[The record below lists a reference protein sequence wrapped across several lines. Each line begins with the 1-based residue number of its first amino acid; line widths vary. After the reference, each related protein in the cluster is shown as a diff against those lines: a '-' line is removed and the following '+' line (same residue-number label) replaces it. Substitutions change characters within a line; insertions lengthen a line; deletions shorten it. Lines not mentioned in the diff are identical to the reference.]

1 MPTNEL
7 TKILNF
13 YKEMGAEFLHLPG
26 SDPRA
31 DLAGLNR
38 SILQCRQC
46 RLHES
51 KTHYVPGE
59 GSDHP
64 DIIFIG
70 EGPGQTED
78 QFGRPFIG
86 NAGQLLDRIIQKMGY
101 RREDVFIGNVV
112 KCRPPN
118 NREPLIDEVEACLP
132 FLRRQIELLAPK
144 IIVCLGKV
152 ALNNLLGTSHSMGRI
167 RGQRLSF
174 NNIPLVPT
182 YHPSYILHKKEK
194 EEISQAKREVW
205 DDMQKVLAVIAE
217 QRP

>member
-1 MPTNEL
+1 MNEL
-7 TKILNF
+7 REILRF
-13 YKEMGAEFLHLPG
+13 YAEMGAEFLYFPEN
-26 SDPRA
+26 DPRA
-31 DLAGLNR
+31 DMAELNR
-38 SILQCRQC
+38 QIQQCRQC

-59 GSDHP
+59 GSNRP

-86 NAGQLLDRIIQKMGY
+86 NAGQLLDRIIEKMGY

-118 NREPLIDEVEACLP
+118 NREPLADEVQACLP

-144 IIVCLGKV
+144 VIVCLGRV
-152 ALNNLLGTSHSMGRI
+152 ALNNLLGTSHTMGRI
-167 RGQRLSF
+167 RGQQLSYGG
-174 NNIPLVPT
+174 VPVIAT

-194 EEISQAKREVW
+194 DEISQAKREVW
-205 DDMQKVLAVIAE
+205 QDMQKVLALISG
-217 QRP
+217 QLR

>member
-1 MPTNEL
+1 MNDL
-7 TKILNF
+7 KKILQF
-13 YKEMGAEFLHLPG
+13 YGEMGAEFLHLPG
-26 SDPRA
+26 SNPRA
-31 DLAGLNR
+31 DLAELNR

-59 GSDHP
+59 GSNHP

-86 NAGQLLDRIIQKMGY
+86 NAGQLLDKIIQKMGY
-101 RREDVFIGNVV
+101 RREDLFISNVV

-118 NREPLIDEVEACLP
+118 NREPLHDEVEACLP
-132 FLRRQIELLAPK
+132 FLHRQIELLNPK

-167 RGQRLSF
+167 RGQLLSF
-174 NNIPLVPT
+174 NDIPLIPT

-205 DDMQKVLAVIAE
+205 EDMQKVLTIIAK

>member
-1 MPTNEL
+1 MPMNEL
-7 TKILNF
+7 REILKF
-13 YKEMGAEFLHLPG
+13 YSEMGAEFLHLPG

-38 SILQCRQC
+38 TILQCRQC

-64 DIIFIG
+64 DIIFVG

-86 NAGQLLDRIIQKMGY
+86 NAGQLLDKIIQKMGY

-167 RGQRLSF
+167 RGQLLRFS
-174 NNIPLVPT
+174 NIPLVPT

-205 DDMQKVLAVIAE
+205 EDMQKVLAVIAA

>member
-1 MPTNEL
+1 MQ
-7 TKILNF
+7 F
-13 YKEMGAEFLHLPG
+13 YGEMGAEFLHLPG
-26 SDPRA
+26 SNPRA
-31 DLAGLNR
+31 DLAELNH
-38 SILQCRQC
+38 SIMQCRQC

-59 GSDHP
+59 GSNHP

-86 NAGQLLDRIIQKMGY
+86 NAGQLLDKIIQKMGY

-118 NREPLIDEVEACLP
+118 NREPLNDEVEACLP
-132 FLRRQIELLAPK
+132 FLRRQIELLNPK
-144 IIVCLGKV
+144 ILVCLGKV
-152 ALNNLLGTSHSMGRI
+152 ALNNLLGTSHTMGRI
-167 RGQRLSF
+167 HGQLLSF
-174 NNIPLVPT
+174 NDIPLIPT

-205 DDMQKVLAVIAE
+205 EDMQKVLTVIAK
-217 QRP
+217 QRH

>member
-1 MPTNEL
+1 MPMNEL
-7 TKILNF
+7 REILDF
-13 YKEMGAEFLHLPG
+13 YREMGAEFLHLPG

-38 SILQCRQC
+38 TILQCRQC

-64 DIIFIG
+64 DIMFVG

-86 NAGQLLDRIIQKMGY
+86 NAGQLLDKIIQKMGY

-118 NREPLIDEVEACLP
+118 NREPQIDEVEACLP

-167 RGQRLSF
+167 RGQLLSF

-205 DDMQKVLAVIAE
+205 EDMQKVLAVIAA